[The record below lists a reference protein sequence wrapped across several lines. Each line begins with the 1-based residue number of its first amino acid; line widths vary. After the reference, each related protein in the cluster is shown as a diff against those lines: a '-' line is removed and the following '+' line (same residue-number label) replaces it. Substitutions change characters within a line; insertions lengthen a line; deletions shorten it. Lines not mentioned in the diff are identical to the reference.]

1 MPFSVCLS
9 PLSPPPWW
17 TSKSS
22 LLNIQHNV
30 LPWSFPLENGTCFFP
45 HFIVSNK
52 VHVMSLIVHLKD
64 KKHVLDV
71 FEWFMLCHIQLC
83 THTHTHTH
91 KITCL
96 LSASS
101 IMRPPGLI
109 KREHRSSLGKKLI
122 VNLCSMGAYHFYCS
136 GYQAAFTTQI
146 TLRIVFI
153 QKKQSFIWYKEMKLQ
168 QILNLWAVA
177 FWWLWRLVLLQ
188 HLYTYAEVCFSRGR
202 IHQILKRM

>member
-1 MPFSVCLS
+1 MGPVFSHILLYLIKCMS
-9 PLSPPPWW
+9 CP
-17 TSKSS
+17 SS
-22 LLNIQHNV
+22 CILRIKNMYL
-30 LPWSFPLENGTCFFP
+30 
-45 HFIVSNK
+45 
-52 VHVMSLIVHLKD
+52 MSLSGSCYV
-64 KKHVLDV
+64 
-71 FEWFMLCHIQLC
+71 
-83 THTHTHTH
+83 TYSSAHTHTHTH